1 MNRFQEKIQ
10 KLKLAEGK
18 LEDDKKQLRISLDD
32 AENRLTKAELMRRGL
47 EGDLQR
53 MKLALNDRETEN
65 QVLVG
70 RAENLMH
77 QIHDLESKSHSPE
90 TTIER
95 LNMAL
100 AKSEE
105 EESVRKNQVGCC
117 YVNE

>member
-1 MNRFQEKIQ
+1 MSESKY
-10 KLKLAEGK
+10 
-18 LEDDKKQLRISLDD
+18 EDDKKQLRISLDD
-32 AENRLTKAELMRRGL
+32 AENRLTKAELLRRGL

-65 QVLVG
+65 QTLIG

-77 QIHDLESKSHSPE
+77 QIHDLENKSHSLE
-90 TTIER
+90 TTVER

-105 EESVRKNQVGCC
+105 EESVRKNQVRLHCIHLFR
-117 YVNE
+117 